1 MEASKLSI
9 SPEHLRFKPM
19 SKGKRSALR
28 RENIKALIRSK
39 PAGTVLGLADF
50 AAATQATEASAYS
63 MLKTLIKRGEIIK
76 IPDDLHNRRYSYVVN
91 EPVTKKQ
98 AAKEQPLD
106 TRIKKGCYSL
116 ADIEAE
122 AKDFVWSNDTDS
134 LRDFIKHLQGKE
146 G

>member
-1 MEASKLSI
+1 MEASKLQI

-19 SKGKRSALR
+19 TKGKRSALR

-91 EPVTKKQ
+91 EPTKTKITKPADQPKVQLQPGCMDLKQ
-98 AAKEQPLD
+98 LEAK
-106 TRIKKGCYSL
+106 
-116 ADIEAE
+116 
-122 AKDFVWSNDTDS
+122 AKDFAWQEDSDS
-134 LRDFIKHLQGKE
+134 LREFIKWVGK
-146 G
+146 